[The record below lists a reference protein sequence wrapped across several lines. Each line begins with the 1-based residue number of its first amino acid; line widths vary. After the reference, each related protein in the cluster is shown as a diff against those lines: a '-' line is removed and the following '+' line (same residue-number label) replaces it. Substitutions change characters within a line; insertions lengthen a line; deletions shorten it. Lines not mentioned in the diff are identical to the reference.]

1 MKKILI
7 ICVLIVSQW
16 SFGQEEALVFLAD
29 KENVAASLENPITIL
44 TQDAIDRKTLHST
57 PIDER
62 DVPVNENYIAQL
74 KSTSG
79 IEVLAKSKWMNAVYV
94 VGSETNI
101 NNLLNLDFV
110 TEIEFSDS
118 SLNFFRTTRSLEDKF
133 NFEGEQSSII
143 YDYGAALNQV
153 EMLSVDYLHEQDY
166 TGENITVAVMDSGF
180 PNVNTN
186 PAYQEMRDEG
196 RLLGTY
202 DFVRRIENGDGFGS
216 HGARTFSD
224 MGGFLDGQFVGT
236 APKASYYL
244 YVTEDARPDRESP
257 VEEAYWVEALE
268 RADSLGVYVTN
279 TSLGYQDFVNP
290 SYDHSYED
298 LDGQTTIA
306 ARGANL
312 AFDKGM
318 LNVTSAGNDGNPGN
332 FLYVA
337 TPADAPG
344 VLTVGSVNSE
354 EIKSGFSSIG
364 PTVDGRI
371 KPDVMAQGSSAA
383 VVSENGQVE
392 TNSGT
397 SFSSPIMAGAVAS
410 LWQASPE
417 LTNMQI
423 MQIVRES
430 ADRFSNPN
438 DEYGYGIPNFEDA
451 VNAAILL
458 GVQEQQLKDQFA
470 IYPNPVTTTLNVVF
484 PKNSRRAQVVL
495 YNVLGKKI
503 LETEISSVSRGLDVS
518 HLSSGVYIAKITS
531 ENKSNSFKIIK
542 Q

>member
-1 MKKILI
+1 MKKIL
-7 ICVLIVSQW
+7 LIVTLLLSQL

-29 KENVAASLENPITIL
+29 KENVAASLADPITIL
-44 TQDAIDRKTLHST
+44 TQASIDRKTLHNT
-57 PIDER
+57 AIDER
-62 DVPVNENYIAQL
+62 DVPVNESYVTQIKLA
-74 KSTSG
+74 SG
-79 IEVLAKSKWMNAVYV
+79 VEVLAKSKWMNAVYV
-94 VGSETNI
+94 VGSETDI
-101 NNLLNLDFV
+101 NNLLDLDFV
-110 TEIEFSDS
+110 TEIEFGDS
-118 SLNFFRTTRSLEDKF
+118 SLNFFRTAGTYEDKF
-133 NFEGEQSSII
+133 NAETEESNII
-143 YDYGAALNQV
+143 YNYGAALNQI
-153 EMLSVDYLHEQDY
+153 EMLSVEYLHEQDY
-166 TGENITVAVMDSGF
+166 TGEGITVAVMDSGF
-180 PNVNTN
+180 PNVSTN
-186 PAYQEMRDEG
+186 PAYQEMRDDG

-224 MGGFLDGQFVGT
+224 MGGLLDGQFVGT

-257 VEEAYWVEALE
+257 AEEAYWVEALE

-279 TSLGYQDFVNP
+279 TSLGYQDFINS

-318 LNVTSAGNDGNPGN
+318 LNVTSAGNDGNPGE

-383 VVSENGQVE
+383 VVSENGQVV

-410 LWQASPE
+410 LWQARPE
-417 LTNMQI
+417 LTNAQI
-423 MQIVRES
+423 MQVVRES
-430 ADRFSNPN
+430 ADRFTNPD
-438 DEYGYGIPNFEDA
+438 DEYGYGIPDFEVA
-451 VNAAILL
+451 VNAAIIL
-458 GVQEQQLKDQFA
+458 GVAEQELKNQFA
-470 IYPNPVTTTLNVVF
+470 IYPNPVTTTLNVLF
-484 PKNSRRAQVVL
+484 PKHIAKAQVVL
-495 YNVLGKKI
+495 YNVLGKKMI
-503 LETEISSVSRGLDVS
+503 QTEVTAVSNRLDVS
-518 HLSSGVYIAKITS
+518 NLSSGVYIAKITS
-531 ENKSNSFKIIK
+531 ENKTNSFKIIK